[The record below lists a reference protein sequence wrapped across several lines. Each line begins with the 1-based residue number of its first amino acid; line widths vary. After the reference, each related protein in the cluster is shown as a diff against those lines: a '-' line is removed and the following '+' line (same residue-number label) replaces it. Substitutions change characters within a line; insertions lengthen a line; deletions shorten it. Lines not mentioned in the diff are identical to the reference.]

1 MSFHPVI
8 AMSRLPHSGTR
19 NGPLRDRYRLP
30 CHPAVLSAAA
40 PLALAFAIGIAGAG
54 SAVAVAPE
62 SATGAAG
69 HTGSVSVLGLEF
81 RGDRTPFE
89 YASSLDSG
97 ALWCSGAISVAEA
110 RLALPDGARL
120 LEMRVWGTDDL
131 ASHGLRVSLLESCL
145 PNLLPAATPV
155 NTVLGQLESVASP
168 LHYNQVLTLDPAP
181 VVDSRDCT
189 YWVRAQFAPLCA
201 GGGSLAVR
209 KVRVRYQR

>member
-1 MSFHPVI
+1 MSTLSHSTTRDGPRHGVDRPPFG
-8 AMSRLPHSGTR
+8 RLT
-19 NGPLRDRYRLP
+19 
-30 CHPAVLSAAA
+30 LSAAA
-40 PLALAFAIGIAGAG
+40 HLALALAIGIAGAG
-54 SAVAVAPE
+54 PALAGVPE
-62 SATGAAG
+62 AATGAAG
-69 HTGSVSVLGLEF
+69 PAGSVSVLGLEF

-89 YASSLDSG
+89 FSSSLDSG

-110 RLALPDGARL
+110 RLALPDGSRL

-131 ASHGLRVSLLESCL
+131 PSHGLRVSLVESCL

-155 NTVLGQLESVASP
+155 NTVLGQLESVGSP
-168 LHYNQVLTLDPAP
+168 LHYTQALALDPAP

-189 YWVRAQFAPLCA
+189 YWVRAQFAPLCT

>member
-1 MSFHPVI
+1 MTQLPQNTPRAGPV
-8 AMSRLPHSGTR
+8 
-19 NGPLRDRYRLP
+19 RDRGRP
-30 CHPAVLSAAA
+30 PWQRTDLSVAARF
-40 PLALAFAIGIAGAG
+40 ALAMAIGIADAG
-54 SAVAVAPE
+54 SAVAGAPE

-69 HTGSVSVLGLEF
+69 HTGSVSVLGIEF

-89 YASSLDSG
+89 FASSLDSG
-97 ALWCSGAISVAEA
+97 ALWCTGAISVAEA
-110 RLALPDGARL
+110 RLALPAGARL

-131 ASHGLRVSLLESCL
+131 PSHGLRVSLVESCL

-155 NTVLGQLESVASP
+155 NTVLGLLESVGSP
-168 LHYNQVLTLDPAP
+168 LHYNQALSFDPAP
-181 VVDSRDCT
+181 VVDGRDCT